1 MSKQEQQHRILYVT
15 PSSINRKALQSVFH
29 SAKYTVVYCM
39 NVDHA
44 VAFCIDNGVSAIVL
58 DAAFLK
64 EQDWFAVQTF
74 KSICSGVPIL
84 VLADNHEE
92 EIPLEVNA
100 VAGTA
105 ALVVQDLHRLLGS

>member
-1 MSKQEQQHRILYVT
+1 
-15 PSSINRKALQSVFH
+15 
-29 SAKYTVVYCM
+29 M

-74 KSICSGVPIL
+74 KSICSGAPIL
-84 VLADNHEE
+84 VLADNHDER
-92 EIPLEVNA
+92 IPRGVNV
-100 VAGTA
+100 VAATPT
-105 ALVVQDLHRLLGS
+105 LVVQELHRLLGS

>member
-1 MSKQEQQHRILYVT
+1 MPSIGLQLEKLLLLVRLPSPGNYPDPLAAEARKVQGTMLKQEQQHRILYVT
-15 PSSINRKALQSVFH
+15 PSAINRKALQSVFH

-64 EQDWFAVQTF
+64 EQDWFAVQT
-74 KSICSGVPIL
+74 
-84 VLADNHEE
+84 
-92 EIPLEVNA
+92 
-100 VAGTA
+100 
-105 ALVVQDLHRLLGS
+105 